1 MDATMEIQI
10 NPTREHI
17 IFFDGVCG
25 LCNGF
30 VDFVMATDKKKEFKF
45 SPLQSEFAQ
54 KNLPPEMTAN
64 LDSVVYLHDGKTFR
78 KSQAVIRI
86 LEDMGGIWSLA
97 KLGKILPESLLN
109 SAYDLV
115 AQNRYKVFG
124 KKETCRLPTPEER
137 ARFII

>member
-1 MDATMEIQI
+1 MEKL
-10 NPTREHI
+10 PTTNYDNV

-30 VDFVMATDKKKEFKF
+30 VDFVMAVDKDQKFRF

-64 LDSVVYLHDGKTFR
+64 LDSVVFLKDGKSFR
-78 KSQAVIRI
+78 KSQAVIKI
-86 LEDMGGIWSLA
+86 LEDIGGIWKLA
-97 KLGKILPESLLN
+97 KVGKFLPESILN
-109 SAYDLV
+109 DAYDIV
-115 AQNRYKVFG
+115 AQNRYKIFG
-124 KKETCRLPTPEER
+124 KKETCRLPTPAER